1 MAKYYVESG
10 EIRLIVQAEDPRM
23 AALWTM
29 HSAMEQTVSL
39 EALDLSNDQLEDFK
53 KMDSVAQFS
62 RQISVSEI
70 GLGRAEAGQFEAL
83 EIMIEW
89 NQLAVALARLE
100 RLIDGQETS

>member
-1 MAKYYVESG
+1 MC
-10 EIRLIVQAEDPRM
+10 IRDR
-23 AALWTM
+23 
-29 HSAMEQTVSL
+29 
-39 EALDLSNDQLEDFK
+39 
-53 KMDSVAQFS
+53 FS

>member
-10 EIRLIVQAEDPRM
+10 EVRLVVQAEDPRM

-29 HSAMEQTVSL
+29 HTAMEQSL
-39 EALDLSNDQLEDFK
+39 TLDAVDFSDDQLEDLK
-53 KMDSVAQFS
+53 NIDGVAQFS
-62 RQISVSEI
+62 GHILVSEI
-70 GLGRAEAGQFEAL
+70 GLGRSEAGRFDAL

-100 RLIDGQETS
+100 RLIDSQEMS

>member
-10 EIRLIVQAEDPRM
+10 EVRLVVQAEDPRM

-29 HSAMEQTVSL
+29 HTAMEQSL
-39 EALDLSNDQLEDFK
+39 TLDAVDFSDDQLEDLK
-53 KMDSVAQFS
+53 NIDGVAQFS
-62 RQISVSEI
+62 RHILVSEI
-70 GLGRAEAGQFEAL
+70 GLGRSEAGRFDSL

-100 RLIDGQETS
+100 RLIDSQEMS

>member
-10 EIRLIVQAEDPRM
+10 EVRLVVQAEDPRM

-29 HSAMEQTVSL
+29 HTAMEQSL
-39 EALDLSNDQLEDFK
+39 TLDAVDFSDDQLEDLK
-53 KMDSVAQFS
+53 NIDGVAQFS
-62 RQISVSEI
+62 RHILVSEI
-70 GLGRAEAGQFEAL
+70 GLGRSEAGRFDAL

-100 RLIDGQETS
+100 RLIDSQEMS

>member
-10 EIRLIVQAEDPRM
+10 EVRLVVQAEDPRM

-29 HSAMEQTVSL
+29 HTAMEQSL
-39 EALDLSNDQLEDFK
+39 TLDDLDFSDDQLEDLRNV
-53 KMDSVAQFS
+53 DGVAQFS
-62 RQISVSEI
+62 RHIHVSEI
-70 GLGRAEAGQFEAL
+70 GLGRSEAGLFDAL

-100 RLIDGQETS
+100 RLIDSQEMS

>member
-39 EALDLSNDQLEDFK
+39 DALDLSNDQLEDFK

-70 GLGRAEAGQFEAL
+70 GLGRAEAGQWIGSKIKTGLTGVDRA
-83 EIMIEW
+83 W
-89 NQLAVALARLE
+89 ARA
-100 RLIDGQETS
+100 RD

>member
-10 EIRLIVQAEDPRM
+10 EVRLVVQAEDPRM

-29 HSAMEQTVSL
+29 HTAMEQSL
-39 EALDLSNDQLEDFK
+39 TLDAVDFSDDQLEDLQNI
-53 KMDSVAQFS
+53 DGVAQFS
-62 RQISVSEI
+62 RHILVSEI
-70 GLGRAEAGQFEAL
+70 GLGRSEAGRFDAL

-100 RLIDGQETS
+100 RLIDSQEMS